1 MEQEELNNIIDSIK
15 EKIGDDLSGQVADDL
30 AKIVTANTTAVDTI
44 SNKEKEIEK
53 LNKEKENLII
63 ANGNLLQQVSFVP
76 KKEDKKDKDDEG
88 EKEEIKI
95 SDIFDEKG
103 NFK

>member
-1 MEQEELNNIIDSIK
+1 MEQEELNNIIDSIN
-15 EKIGDDLSGQVADDL
+15 EKIGDDLQGQIADDL
-30 AKIVTANTTAVDTI
+30 AKIINANNTSLENL
-44 SNKEKEIEK
+44 SNKDKEIEK

-76 KKEDKKDKDDEG
+76 KKEDKKNDEG

>member
-1 MEQEELNNIIDSIK
+1 MEKEELNNIIDSIN
-15 EKIGDDLSGQVADDL
+15 EKIGDDLSGQIADDL
-30 AKIVTANTTAVDTI
+30 AKIINANNTALENS
-44 SNKEKEIEK
+44 SNKDKEIEK

-76 KKEDKKDKDDEG
+76 KKEDKKDDEK

>member
-76 KKEDKKDKDDEG
+76 KKEDKKDDEG